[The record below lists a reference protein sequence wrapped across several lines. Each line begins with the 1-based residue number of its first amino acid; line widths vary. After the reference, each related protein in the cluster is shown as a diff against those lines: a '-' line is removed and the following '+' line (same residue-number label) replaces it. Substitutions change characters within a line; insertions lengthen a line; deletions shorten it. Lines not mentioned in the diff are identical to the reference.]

1 MRRIIMNKIAII
13 IPSRLDALRLPNK
26 PLELIN
32 NKEMILHVYESAKKT
47 NTGEVYV
54 ATPDQKII
62 DVITNHGGQAI
73 LTSLDHQT
81 GTDRV
86 YEVFKNELRN
96 EPSLIINLQGDMPNI
111 DPKAISELV
120 LYMKKGKCD
129 IGTLASK
136 FVSEKELTDE
146 NNVKVAVKE
155 KIKSGNFGKAVDFF
169 RTSSNTHENIY
180 HHVGI
185 YAFTNKALVRY
196 VSLERS
202 KLELERKLEQ
212 LRALENDIS
221 IHVGYINSSPL
232 SVDTKNDLIEV
243 KKIMENN
250 E

>member
-1 MRRIIMNKIAII
+1 MNKTAII

-32 NKEMILHVYESAKKT
+32 NKEMILHVYEAAKKT
-47 NTGEVYV
+47 DTGDVYV

-62 DVITNHGGQAI
+62 DVITSHGGKAV

-86 YEVFKNELRN
+86 YEVFKNELKN
-96 EPSLIINLQGDMPNI
+96 EPSVIVNLQGDMPNI
-111 DPKAISELV
+111 KPKDITDLV

-136 FVSEKELTDE
+136 FSTETELIDE
-146 NNVKVAVKE
+146 NNVKVALKE
-155 KIKSGNFGKAVDFF
+155 KIKFGNFGKATDFY
-169 RTSSNTHENIY
+169 RTFSKTYENIY
-180 HHVGI
+180 HHIGI

-212 LRALENDIS
+212 LRALENDMS
-221 IHVGYINSSPL
+221 IHVGYISSSPL
-232 SVDTKNDLIEV
+232 SVDTENDLIEV
-243 KKIMENN
+243 KKIMESN

>member
-1 MRRIIMNKIAII
+1 MNKTAII

-32 NKEMILHVYESAKKT
+32 NKEMILHVYEAAKKT
-47 NTGEVYV
+47 NTGDVYV

-62 DVITNHGGQAI
+62 DVITNHGGKAV

-86 YEVFKNELRN
+86 YEVFKNELKN
-96 EPSLIINLQGDMPNI
+96 EPSIIVNLQGDMPNI
-111 DPKAISELV
+111 DPKAISDLV
-120 LYMKKGKCD
+120 LYMKKGECD

-136 FVSEKELTDE
+136 FNTEAELVDE
-146 NNVKVAVKE
+146 NNVKVAIKE
-155 KIKSGNFGKAVDFF
+155 KINFDNFGKAADFF
-169 RTSSNTHENIY
+169 RTSSNTYENIY

-212 LRALENDIS
+212 LRALENGMS

-243 KKIMENN
+243 KKIMKNN